1 MVGIQGIYNFTT
13 GPGGHKG
20 PKGSQGSQGVT
31 RVPGGHT
38 RVPGG
43 HKGPK
48 GQWGSMGV
56 PRGSQG
62 VPRGPRWLNFLPA
75 ARQETLTPELN
86 LWEVSILT
94 LGRKGPERREGPET
108 PETPRGTPGERG
120 PISIN
125 FLQNNA
131 RA

>member
-1 MVGIQGIYNFTT
+1 MSCGWLTCPGVRDGMGLFNRSKMVGIQGIYNFTT
-13 GPGGHKG
+13 G
-20 PKGSQGSQGVT
+20 
-31 RVPGGHT
+31 
-38 RVPGG
+38 PGG

-86 LWEVSILT
+86 L
-94 LGRKGPERREGPET
+94 
-108 PETPRGTPGERG
+108 
-120 PISIN
+120 
-125 FLQNNA
+125 
-131 RA
+131 

>member
-1 MVGIQGIYNFTT
+1 MSCGWLTCPGVRDGMGLFNRSKMVGIQGIYNFTT

-86 LWEVSILT
+86 L
-94 LGRKGPERREGPET
+94 
-108 PETPRGTPGERG
+108 
-120 PISIN
+120 
-125 FLQNNA
+125 
-131 RA
+131 